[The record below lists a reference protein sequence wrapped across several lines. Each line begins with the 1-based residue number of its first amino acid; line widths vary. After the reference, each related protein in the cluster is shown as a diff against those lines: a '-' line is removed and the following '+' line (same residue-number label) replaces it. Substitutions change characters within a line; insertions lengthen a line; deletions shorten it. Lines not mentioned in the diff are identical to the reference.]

1 MNRPPRSFCLGLALL
16 LCPAVLYGQG
26 FNGPI
31 RILVGGAPGGP
42 SDSTIRLLVPR
53 LSTAF
58 GQTIVIDNRPGTVGQ
73 GGVEQLKSAAPDGRT
88 LMLGN
93 SGTHSIIP
101 SLYRNVRYDPIKD
114 FAPIS
119 LINTTGLVLVAHAQS
134 PVGSFPDLLARARK
148 EPGKLNIGV
157 AGPTGEVAVEAM
169 MAAAKISL
177 QNIRYKGSSP
187 AEIAVLSNEV
197 GLALLTPVATVTH
210 LGAGKL
216 RALGVTTVT
225 RLPLLPAVPTLAE
238 SGLDGYSFQ
247 FWNGLFAPAATPHAV
262 IRLLHREVVRAVDAP
277 EIKERFNALGF
288 VTIASSPEDLAATIR
303 REVASHRKLAAETGI
318 GDRE

>member
-1 MNRPPRSFCLGLALL
+1 MNRPPRGILLGLVLA
-16 LCPAVLYGQG
+16 LCPAALYGQG

-53 LSTAF
+53 LSAAL

-73 GGVEQLKSAAPDGRT
+73 GGVEQLKSGAPDGRT

-134 PVGSFPDLLARARK
+134 PVTSFSDLITRARRD
-148 EPGKLNIGV
+148 PGKLDIGV
-157 AGPTGEVAVEAM
+157 AGPTGEIAVEAM
-169 MAAAKISL
+169 MAAAKIRL
-177 QNIRYKGSSP
+177 QNVRYKGSSP

-216 RALGVTTVT
+216 RALGVTSST
-225 RLPLLPAVPTLAE
+225 RLPLLPSVPTLAE
-238 SGLDGYSFQ
+238 SGLEGYSFQ
-247 FWNGLFAPAATPHAV
+247 FWNGLFAPAGTLGPV

-277 EIKERFNALGF
+277 EIRERFTALGF
-288 VTIASSPEDLAATIR
+288 VTIAGSPDELAATIK

-318 GDRE
+318 GNRE